1 MAPKPRKLASGR
13 YQARYLPYRGATK
26 YKTAPHTF
34 RTRAEANKWLLIT
47 EAKIHLGEYV
57 DPELGLKTFVAYAD
71 DWVETR
77 VLADST
83 RAAYNYRLHKF
94 VYPNLPDDGYV
105 PIGQMTSA
113 DLRQWHRKLDHIKP
127 TQATVYRL
135 VRSIFATAVEDGIL
149 KKNPCS
155 IPNAGR
161 CDAEERDVAEAADVI
176 RAALLMP
183 ARERLWVILACWG
196 GMRRGEL
203 AGLRR
208 RQIDVANQTIKIGP
222 TRIAVHGRF
231 RDKKTGKSKRAKRPI
246 VLPKTVMDLV
256 VAHLDEHVGPE
267 PDARVFTGIRDR
279 TEPICVASLYNHWK
293 VARAGIERPDLRMH
307 DLRHSGST
315 ILSIGGAT
323 VKERMAWGGWA
334 TAEMALRYDHATDPR
349 AVENAERLDADL
361 ADSNVVDLFKRDEP
375 KRPGRR
381 GRRPAVGES

>member
-34 RTRAEANKWLLIT
+34 RTRAEANKWLLLT
-47 EAKIHLGEYV
+47 EAKIALGEYV
-57 DPELGLKTFVAYAD
+57 DPELGLKPFREYAD
-71 DWVETR
+71 GWVATR
-77 VLADST
+77 VLDRST
-83 RAAYNYRLHKF
+83 RAAYNYRLGKF
-94 VYPNLPDDGYV
+94 VYPNLPDEGWT
-105 PIGQMTSA
+105 PIGQMGPD
-113 DLRQWHRKLDHIKP
+113 DLRRWHSKLDHIKP

-135 VRSIFATAVEDGIL
+135 VRSIFATAVEDGIM

-155 IPNAGR
+155 IKNAGR
-161 CDAEERDVAEAADVI
+161 HEAAEREVALAADII

-183 ARERLWVILACWG
+183 VRERLWVILACWG

-208 RQIDVANQTIKIGP
+208 RQIDIENQTIKIGP
-222 TRIAVHGRF
+222 TRVAVHGRYI
-231 RDKKTGKSKRAKRPI
+231 DKETGKSKRAKRPVI
-246 VLPKTVMDLV
+246 LPKTVMDLV
-256 VAHLDEHVGPE
+256 VAHLDEHVGPG
-267 PDARVFTGIRDR
+267 PNDRVFTGIRDR
-279 TEPICVASLYNHWK
+279 SGPIVVESLYAHWHK
-293 VARAGIERPDLRMH
+293 ARAAIGRPDLRMH

-349 AVENAERLDADL
+349 AVKNAERLDADL
-361 ADSNVVDLFKRDEP
+361 AGSNVVDLFRSDEP
-375 KRPGRR
+375 KRAR
-381 GRRPAVGES
+381 RRPAAGES

>member
-13 YQARYLPYRGATK
+13 YQARYLPYKGATK
-26 YKTAPHTF
+26 YKTAPYTF
-34 RTRAEANKWLLIT
+34 RTRTEANKWLLVT
-47 EAKIHLGEYV
+47 EAKIALNEFV
-57 DPELGLKTFVAYAD
+57 DPELGLKPFRTYAD
-71 DWVETR
+71 EWVGTR

-83 RAAYNYRLHKF
+83 RAAYEYRLRKY
-94 VYPNLPDDGYV
+94 VYPHLEGDGWS
-105 PIGQMTSA
+105 PIGQMSA
-113 DLRQWHRKLDHIKP
+113 GDLRQWHRRLDHIKP

-135 VRSIFATAVEDGIL
+135 VRSILATAVEDGIL

-161 CDAEERDVAEAADVI
+161 HHADEREVALAVDII

-183 ARERLWVILACWG
+183 VRERLWVILACWG

-208 RQIDVANQTIKIGP
+208 RQIDVANQTIQIGP
-222 TRIAVHGRF
+222 TRVAVYGRF
-231 RDKKTGKSKRAKRPI
+231 VDKKTGKTLRSKRPV

-279 TEPICVASLYNHWK
+279 SGPICVRSLYDHWHI
-293 VARAGIERPDLRMH
+293 ARAGIGRSDLRMH

-361 ADSNVVDLFKRDEP
+361 AGSNVVDLFRSDEP
-375 KRPGRR
+375 KRAR
-381 GRRPAVGES
+381 RRPAAGES